1 MSLAGSGGCGSE
13 DVSFSEQMNE
23 SAGRAE
29 SLLVSNKPRH
39 IEDVDENKETS
50 EGCTDEAN
58 IVKVARELKGF
69 GLIRSPDACPSSDVR
84 RLYLEGDLSQILMQ
98 RGC

>member
-1 MSLAGSGGCGSE
+1 MGLAGSGGWGSE

-29 SLLVSNKPRH
+29 SVLVSNKARQA
-39 IEDVDENKETS
+39 EDVDENKETS

-58 IVKVARELKGF
+58 IVTVAGEARASGSSVPPTRGPVWMCAALIWKV
-69 GLIRSPDACPSSDVR
+69 IYC
-84 RLYLEGDLSQILMQ
+84 I
-98 RGC
+98 